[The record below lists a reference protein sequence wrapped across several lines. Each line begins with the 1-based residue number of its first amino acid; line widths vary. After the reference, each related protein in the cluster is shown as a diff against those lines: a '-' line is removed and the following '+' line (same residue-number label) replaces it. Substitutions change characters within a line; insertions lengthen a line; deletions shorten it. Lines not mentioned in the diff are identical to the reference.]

1 MATKLVR
8 LVNDKKKSM
17 NQGNDVAN
25 VSSTSIRQRGGRDF
39 KTEEY
44 VAELESKIGE
54 IEQQNRRL
62 RENVNTKFGKLFYF
76 IYFFIY
82 VFYDLKASSQ
92 QGSNANSTGT
102 EKCGR

>member
-17 NQGNDVAN
+17 NQGGNDVAN
-25 VSSTSIRQRGGRDF
+25 VSSTSIRQRVGRDF

-62 RENVNTKFGKLFYF
+62 KENVNTKFETLLVVYL
-76 IYFFIY
+76 FFILC
-82 VFYDLKASSQ
+82 FL
-92 QGSNANSTGT
+92 
-102 EKCGR
+102 